1 MEFHIQIQKN
11 TTHTY
16 KKKRRDKKTKIY
28 IHNNLLKSITL
39 QMHYSNN
46 KNKNNK
52 KQKVFLIIRR
62 IENINLIV
70 NKIGNYK
77 NKNRQIAN
85 HTLIKK

>member
-1 MEFHIQIQKN
+1 
-11 TTHTY
+11 
-16 KKKRRDKKTKIY
+16 
-28 IHNNLLKSITL
+28 
-39 QMHYSNN
+39 MHYSNN